1 MKPADRKEGKRLSE
15 ALRELDRA
23 HPMPGVSNPKALEVL
38 VEQIIE
44 SLRRNEYIR
53 RLRGRDLASSS
64 ADPTS
69 PTFDPLM
76 AAIWHAKTGAVADA
90 CWMVFLYV
98 HFGKHR
104 TGGWRYASNVVG
116 KLGQGGAWD
125 WAAISRDVP
134 AFRNWL
140 DRNQVELR
148 QRNIPGGFGNHRKYE
163 SLAGWSQAGTGE
175 VVASYVE
182 LVLGHGGHA
191 ALLASIESARTPEE
205 AFDALYRELRRV
217 HRFGRTAAFDYSMLI
232 SKLAIAEVRPG
243 HSYLEGATGR
253 LRGARALFG
262 TDAYGHPRSA
272 KELRPHVARLQGALG
287 VSFDV
292 IEDALCNWQKSPGS
306 FRPFRG

>member
-1 MKPADRKEGKRLSE
+1 MKPADREEGKRLS
-15 ALRELDRA
+15 AVLRDLELTL
-23 HPMPGVSNPKALEVL
+23 PMPGISHSKRLEVL

-44 SLRRNEYIR
+44 SLRRNEYIQ
-53 RLRGRDLASSS
+53 RLRDRDLPASS

-76 AAIWHAKTGAVADA
+76 AAIRHAKAGAVDDA

-104 TGGWRYASNVVG
+104 AGGWRYASNVFG

-140 DRNQVELR
+140 DQNQVELR
-148 QRNIPGGFGNHRKYE
+148 RRDIPGGFGNHRKYE
-163 SLAGWSQAGTGE
+163 SLAGWSPAGTGE
-175 VVASYVE
+175 VVASYVA

-191 ALLASIESARTPEE
+191 ALLASIKSGRTPED
-205 AFDALYRELRRV
+205 AFEALYTELRRV
-217 HRFGRTAAFDYSMLI
+217 HRFGRTAAFDYSMLL

-243 HSYLEGATGR
+243 HSYLEGATGP
-253 LRGARALFG
+253 LNGARALFG
-262 TDAYGHPRSA
+262 TDAHGHHRSA
-272 KELRPHVARLQGALG
+272 KELRPHVARLQEALG

-306 FRPFRG
+306 FKPFRG